1 MRVDENEQLTF
12 KVEHRFKHETTR
24 EDPRVLNDE
33 VRRQDMSFDT
43 QVYTLECNINDFN
56 GIVKK

>member
-1 MRVDENEQLTF
+1 
-12 KVEHRFKHETTR
+12 
-24 EDPRVLNDE
+24 